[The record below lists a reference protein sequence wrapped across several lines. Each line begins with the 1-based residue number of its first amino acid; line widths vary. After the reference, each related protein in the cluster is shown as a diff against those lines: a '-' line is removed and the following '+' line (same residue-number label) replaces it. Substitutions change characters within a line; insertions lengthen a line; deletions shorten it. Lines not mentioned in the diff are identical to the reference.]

1 MGRGSL
7 QDEGVGSVDFAVSC
21 EIRHGGQTVLTF
33 SDNSTALLLITL
45 VTTIL
50 QTASSET
57 EKIVLYRFLA
67 EASVEMPEVVAMAY
81 VYLIC

>member
-1 MGRGSL
+1 
-7 QDEGVGSVDFAVSC
+7 
-21 EIRHGGQTVLTF
+21 
-33 SDNSTALLLITL
+33 LLLITL

-67 EASVEMPEVVAMAY
+67 EASVEMPEVVAMA
-81 VYLIC
+81 